1 MHVRTRRYA
10 TLKIYNS
17 IVKYRLK
24 SFERSNRNSFE
35 WSKAGLDH
43 IAASQARLAVKEQ
56 TDLIR
61 VYIYSKTHGSEN
73 ISEYIIA
80 DGKLSSLSI
89 AKVGKLI

>member
-1 MHVRTRRYA
+1 M
-10 TLKIYNS
+10 KIYNS

-73 ISEYIIA
+73 ISELYHC
-80 DGKLSSLSI
+80 GWETVLVVNRSSW
-89 AKVGKLI
+89 KR